1 MATQAYP
8 PHAVM
13 GAYLV
18 TCTDVHTH
26 RYELKHTGTPMQ
38 CRNQG
43 IHEHMLTHTRAELR
57 ANAYTRNAPHSVLQ
71 PQAGGDS
78 PAHTRTSLPR
88 TAWLSPLHCHP
99 LNPPHSKLLL
109 GEDLAGL
116 NESKSWGRVGWLQVS
131 PLDLSGRRAPH
142 MSEKSWSFLSWDM
155 KAPLG
160 RERWQGCLRAP
171 RAAGHVRGVG
181 MGAGL

>member
-1 MATQAYP
+1 
-8 PHAVM
+8 
-13 GAYLV
+13 
-18 TCTDVHTH
+18 
-26 RYELKHTGTPMQ
+26 MQ

-116 NESKSWGRVGWLQVS
+116 DEREELGEGWLATGLPSGSLWKKGPSYVREELELPLLGHESTPGKRKTARVSEGPTCSWPCERCWHGSWLVMAHVRCGVVGWCVLMHRVWE
-131 PLDLSGRRAPH
+131 LC
-142 MSEKSWSFLSWDM
+142 M
-155 KAPLG
+155 
-160 RERWQGCLRAP
+160 C
-171 RAAGHVRGVG
+171 
-181 MGAGL
+181 GAVCRYM